1 MVMLMLAFDS
11 FMSRRLQKR
20 PLNEVLA
27 DYDLSKS
34 RAWSL
39 FLGWI
44 AVAQC
49 LFYFLQKAPV

>member
-1 MVMLMLAFDS
+1 MLAFDS

-27 DYDLSKS
+27 DYDLSKG

-39 FLGWI
+39 LLGWI

-49 LFYFLQKAPV
+49 LCYFLQKAPV